1 MQVERLLSLA
11 LSIIKELEEGFTFL
25 EENHNNAMNIA
36 HHSNIERAKL
46 QTLKDIVVRMDKG
59 EK

>member
-1 MQVERLLSLA
+1 MAAEQLLLLA
-11 LSIIKELEEGFTFL
+11 LQVIRELEEGFNYL

-46 QTLKDIVVRMDKG
+46 QTLKDIVVKIDKG

>member
-1 MQVERLLSLA
+1 MPAEQLLLLA
-11 LSIIKELEEGFTFL
+11 LSVIKELEEGFAFL

-46 QTLKDIVVRMDKG
+46 QTLKDIIVKMDKG

>member
-1 MQVERLLSLA
+1 MPVERLLLTA

>member
-11 LSIIKELEEGFTFL
+11 LSIIRELEEGFTFL